1 MTETALSKSIRGAL
15 EASGVWVVPIKSP
28 GAPEL
33 LLPEY
38 GAWLH
43 IGKPN
48 EAWDAE
54 AKKRGVR
61 VSQVLGVLEA
71 QIQVSI
77 WQDETPKQN
86 IPGWRK
92 ARAKYVSNSAHLY
105 VIK

>member
-1 MTETALSKSIRGAL
+1 MSTASLQREIITTL
-15 EASGVWVVPIKSP
+15 EASGVWVIPIKSP

-38 GAWLH
+38 GAWLR

-54 AKKRGVR
+54 AKKRDVR
-61 VSQVLGVLEA
+61 VSQVFGVLEA

-86 IPGWRK
+86 PSGWQK
-92 ARAKYVSNSAHLY
+92 SRAKYVTRSAHLH
-105 VIK
+105 VVR

>member
-1 MTETALSKSIRGAL
+1 MSETALSKAIRGAL
-15 EASGVWVVPIKSP
+15 EASGVWVIPIKSA

-38 GAWLH
+38 GAWLR

-61 VSQVLGVLEA
+61 VSQVFGVLEA
-71 QIQVSI
+71 QLRVSI

-86 IPGWRK
+86 PSGWQK
-92 ARAKYVSNSAHLY
+92 SRAKYVARSAHLH
-105 VIK
+105 VVR